1 MNVEVELNLSYN
13 SLKNVKYVSQ
23 QYALATLKANILGK
37 AVPSG

>member
-23 QYALATLKANILGK
+23 QYAFAILKANILGK
-37 AVPSG
+37 AMPSG